1 MMGGDA
7 GKVGGQRL
15 QKRDWPAIMSSLVG
29 RLPLR
34 SFTVAVLLTVAP
46 FSAFLYG
53 TREYVGV
60 GDIWRYPAAAAG
72 VVIALGICTS
82 VLLGK
87 SWGARG
93 SVVLGWLVFA
103 LFWYRDVSSF
113 ADRRLSFVGIP
124 AELAWVLVLIVGASV
139 AYRLTS
145 RPRLMKAGFL
155 FSLTMAVLPLIQYG
169 VATVSSGTQPGTK
182 LDTANIDQWESKPDI
197 YYLVLDGLGRAD
209 VLNEIYGIDISGFTD
224 TLREERFVVADRAL
238 SPHPMTWLSVPAVL
252 DQEYQ
257 AYPGPRGRPATHSQT
272 NRIMSGDS
280 QTHQELVGQGYRF
293 VIATEGGGPFCDLDL
308 SPIQELATCLV
319 KGDSL
324 SAAVRERLAW
334 MTPLYGLSNRG
345 LLPQVVTRWLAA
357 EDLRWTDRKRP
368 SGTFMVDD
376 VLRTV
381 NSVKEKHSLVPV
393 FVLAHM
399 MYPHPPYT
407 LDSDCGPSSH
417 ETFRP
422 SVDAW
427 DDLTGMRMGIDCTQK
442 QILSLIDSIG
452 RDAVIVLQSDHGPGH
467 GSLLGATTI
476 GDIPTEDLWI
486 RASAFSAVRLPD
498 RCRGQVSDTYAGVNT
513 FRVVFSC
520 ISGIP
525 RALKQQ
531 SSFWA
536 WYDDR
541 AVVDLTDR
549 LRRYEN
555 SIQVG

>member
-1 MMGGDA
+1 MGGDA

-15 QKRDWPAIMSSLVG
+15 QKRDWPAIVSSLVG

-124 AELAWVLVLIVGASV
+124 AELAWVLVLIVGAAV

>member
-1 MMGGDA
+1 MGGDA

-15 QKRDWPAIMSSLVG
+15 QKRAWPAIVSSLVG

-209 VLNEIYGIDISGFTD
+209 VLNKIYGIDISGFTD

-376 VLRTV
+376 VLGTV